1 MQGFEKLKCSQSQL
15 SLDDLGC
22 RKFTSD
28 TFDLHYS
35 QNSQRGMRDII
46 QDENNQISSNTDI
59 FSLNEFILFEDV
71 DNKKIV
77 LGKR

>member
-1 MQGFEKLKCSQSQL
+1 
-15 SLDDLGC
+15 
-22 RKFTSD
+22 
-28 TFDLHYS
+28 
-35 QNSQRGMRDII
+35 MRDII